1 MYTSWW
7 QLLKALHETGNE
19 VIVVPYLGGA
29 VESLWWR
36 TYENSCKLESILY
49 NNFLKSQKKVADP
62 SKPNKFLSTITKNL
76 INLDIK
82 PKIKKTTHGHY
93 N

>member
-1 MYTSWW
+1 MKLLAFVSTIDLKYKLGCTPSWW

-36 TYENSCKLESILY
+36 TYENSCKFESILY
-49 NNFLKSQKKVADP
+49 NNFLKSQRKVADP
-62 SKPNKFLSTITKNL
+62 SKTNGFLS
-76 INLDIK
+76 
-82 PKIKKTTHGHY
+82 PKT
-93 N
+93 